1 MTPPTTGTS
10 REERFFI
17 RKNGAYYRPNSRG
30 YTTSAIS
37 AGRYTQEEA
46 EKITH
51 PNGPDGPRD
60 GMSYIAEHICP
71 DEDWQEYRAVCA
83 ERDALRDQLAAA
95 RNETLEEAARVVDIE
110 YEMHKDY
117 RNASLLCN
125 NDEDAQ
131 CRLISMT
138 TCASISAAI
147 DALKDTTP
155 APLFVSSRS
164 IQMDAPSED
173 WQEHADKA
181 SAIIR
186 GSAQREVT
194 VQEDGK

>member
-1 MTPPTTGTS
+1 MTDKTKADRDAALLLEKSLKDNTEELRQLR
-10 REERFFI
+10 REF
-17 RKNGAYYRPNSRG
+17 N
-30 YTTSAIS
+30 
-37 AGRYTQEEA
+37 
-46 EKITH
+46 
-51 PNGPDGPRD
+51 
-60 GMSYIAEHICP
+60 
-71 DEDWQEYRAVCA
+71 AVKA

-186 GSAQREVT
+186 CSAEREVT
-194 VQEDGK
+194 VQEAARVLLGEKERPCSMLTYDWIRAIAQGEQSDV